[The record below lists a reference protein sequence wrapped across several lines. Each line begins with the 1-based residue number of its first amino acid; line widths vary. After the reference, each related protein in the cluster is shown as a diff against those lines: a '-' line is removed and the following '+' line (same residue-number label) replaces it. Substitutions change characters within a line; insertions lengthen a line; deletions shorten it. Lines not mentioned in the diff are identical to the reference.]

1 MPGHIRSPISLF
13 LALLVVACAP
23 VVQHIG
29 PRATQPAIA
38 EDRLITADGAALPL
52 RVWPAETPHAVV
64 VAVHG
69 FNDYS
74 NAFELP
80 ARWWAARGVTTYAYD
95 QRGFGATAKAG
106 IWAGSATLTADLA
119 DLAARVRARHPDL
132 PLFLLGESMGAAVV
146 LAALPHPE
154 MPPADGVILVAPGVW
169 GWSTM
174 PLSYRAALW
183 LTAHLLPGKTL
194 TGRSLDITPT
204 DNLAIL
210 RAMSRDPLVIKKTRT
225 DAVYGLV
232 TLMQEGLES
241 AAMLEVPALVLYGER
256 DEIIPPEPVA
266 EVIARINAPLQVI
279 RYPEG
284 YHMLLRDL
292 QGPKVWADVLAWIG
306 NVPAEPLQTAETEA
320 AAADTPPAM

>member
-1 MPGHIRSPISLF
+1 MHRHIRGPLF
-13 LALLVVACAP
+13 LLLALLVVACAP
-23 VVQHIG
+23 VVQDIG
-29 PRATQPAIA
+29 PRLSRPAIE
-38 EDRLITADGAALPL
+38 EDRFTTADGAELPL
-52 RVWPAETPHAVV
+52 RVWPAETPQAVV

-74 NAFELP
+74 NAFALP

-95 QRGFGATAKAG
+95 QRGFGATAQAG
-106 IWAGSATLTADLA
+106 IWAGSAVLTADLA
-119 DLAARVRARHPDL
+119 DLAGRVQARHPDL

-146 LAALPHPE
+146 LAAATQPE
-154 MPPADGVILVAPGVW
+154 MPPVDGVILVAPGVW
-169 GWSTM
+169 GWNTM
-174 PLSYRAALW
+174 PLPYRAALW
-183 LTAHLLPGKTL
+183 LTAHLMPGKTL

-210 RAMSRDPLVIKKTRT
+210 RAMWRDPLVIKKTRT

-241 AAMLEVPALVLYGER
+241 AAALDVPTLVLYGER

-266 EVIARINAPLQVI
+266 EVIARITPPPQVI

-292 QGPKVWADVLAWIG
+292 QGATVWADVLAWIADAP
-306 NVPAEPLQTAETEA
+306 VEPLLTAETA
-320 AAADTPPAM
+320 APATDTSPAM